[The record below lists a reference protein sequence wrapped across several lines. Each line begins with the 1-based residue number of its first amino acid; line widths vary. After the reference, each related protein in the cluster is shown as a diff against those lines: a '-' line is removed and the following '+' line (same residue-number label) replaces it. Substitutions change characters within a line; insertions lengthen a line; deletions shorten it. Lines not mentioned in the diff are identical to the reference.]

1 MTVGPL
7 NRRPDPAHL
16 VPSTFGSPG
25 VPAAFGLPPSGPPS
39 PRPPTPGKFLVVLL
53 VLLGLVAAALQTLPV
68 FNPALPDPVP
78 AESARPSSGPPST
91 SATARP
97 GDTPNLLTK
106 SRIYPLRVSGSC
118 PRIDAP
124 SGREA
129 YEKQVSTMLGC
140 LAGIFRPLVEQA
152 GGDFEPVR
160 HQFYGTRTES
170 PCGTT
175 RDAYAFYCET
185 NATIYFSER
194 VFKDSGYARL
204 VVADVVIHEYGHHV
218 QAMMGILRAADDLDE
233 DQATITR
240 RQELQVF
247 CWTYYVFAALPS
259 FALTVD
265 DHSGFRQVWGST
277 DDPVGHGTV
286 KAQEY
291 WGPRGL
297 AGAELGACNTWTVP
311 ASRVR

>member
-1 MTVGPL
+1 MTVGLPL
-7 NRRPDPAHL
+7 SNRPDPAHL

-25 VPAAFGLPPSGPPS
+25 VPAAFGSPPGE
-39 PRPPTPGKFLVVLL
+39 RPPRQPGPGKFLVVLL
-53 VLLGLVAAALQTLPV
+53 VLLGLVAAGLQTLPM
-68 FNPALPDPVP
+68 FNPELPEPVP
-78 AESARPSSGPPST
+78 AESAPPSSAMPSA

-97 GDTPNLLTK
+97 GGTANPLTN
-106 SRIYPLRVSGSC
+106 SRIYPLSVSGSC
-118 PRIDAP
+118 PRTETP
-124 SGREA
+124 SGRAA
-129 YEKQVSTMLGC
+129 YEKQVSTLLEC

-160 HQFYGTRTES
+160 HRFYGTRTES
-170 PCGTT
+170 PCGAA

-194 VFKDSGYARL
+194 VFRDSGYARL

-218 QAMMGILRAADDLDE
+218 QAMMGILRAADGLNE
-233 DQATITR
+233 DRATITR

-247 CWTYYVFAALPS
+247 CWTYYIFAALPS

-277 DDPVGHGTV
+277 DDPEGHGSV
-286 KAQEY
+286 RAQEY

-297 AGAELGACNTWTVP
+297 SASELGACNTWTAP